1 MNFEI
6 SLIFYNFARLFGK
19 IIKRLHKMK
28 LEQNRIDDLNLQ
40 LTLSVAGEDYA
51 DNRKKK
57 LNDYRKKA
65 EFKGFRKGMVPMS
78 LVEKL
83 YGQQARVDAV
93 NDVIAEGL
101 NNFINEN
108 NLRVLGEPL
117 PSEDTPHN
125 DWSADNE
132 FVFKFDIAQNPEV
145 SFELSKEDEVVYYTI
160 TATEAAKKEMKENLL
175 RQYGNLEEGDAAKEE
190 DFIIVDFEQG
200 ETKVEGT
207 YVAIRN
213 VAEAVRSTF
222 VGVKAGDVLDVN
234 VNEAFENETDR
245 SSMLKINKAEL
256 ANLDPMFK
264 MTVRNVKTFV
274 SAPLVEETFEKIF
287 GVKTEAE
294 FDAKIEEK
302 LRAEYSQEADFRFSK
317 DAKNFLLE
325 KANVAIAED
334 FLKRWVYVVNEGK
347 FTMEDIEKDWAL
359 FIVDYKWQ
367 MVRNYL
373 MKKYDVKI
381 EEADL
386 LASAKGFAAYQF
398 AMYGMN
404 NVPEE
409 QLEAFAKNILSQEEQ
424 GRRILDQVEN
434 EKTFAAVR
442 EVVTLKKKKISVEKF
457 RELN

>member
-1 MNFEI
+1 
-6 SLIFYNFARLFGK
+6 
-19 IIKRLHKMK
+19 MK
-28 LEQNRIDDLNLQ
+28 LEQNRIDDLNLE
-40 LTLSVAGEDYA
+40 LTLTVGAEDYA

-57 LNDYRKKA
+57 LNDYRRKA

-78 LVEKL
+78 LVEKM
-83 YGQQARVDAV
+83 YGQSALVDSV
-93 NDVIAEGL
+93 NDVISSEL
-101 NNFINEN
+101 NKFINDN

-117 PSEDTPHN
+117 PSENQPETE
-125 DWSADNE
+125 WVAGNE
-132 FVFKFDIAQNPEV
+132 FTFKFDIAENPEI
-145 SFELSKEDEVVYYTI
+145 SFELSKDDQVTYYTI
-160 TATEAAKKEMKENLL
+160 TVTEAAKNEMRDNLL
-175 RQYGNLEEGDAAKEE
+175 RQYGSLEEGETAKEE

-207 YVAIRN
+207 YVALRN
-213 VAEAVRSTF
+213 VAEAARKSF

-245 SSMLKINKAEL
+245 ASMLKVSKEEL

-264 MTVRNVKTFV
+264 MTVKNVKTFV
-274 SAPLVEETFEKIF
+274 NAPLTEETFEKIF

-294 FDAKIEEK
+294 FDAKIEERI
-302 LRAEYSQEADFRFSK
+302 RAEYAQEADFRFSK
-317 DAKNFLLE
+317 DAKAYLLD
-325 KANVAIAED
+325 KANVTIAEN
-334 FLKRWVYVVNEGK
+334 FLKRWVYVVNDGK

-373 MKKYDVKI
+373 MNKYEVKI
-381 EEADL
+381 DEADL

>member
-1 MNFEI
+1 MN
-6 SLIFYNFARLFGK
+6 
-19 IIKRLHKMK
+19 
-28 LEQNRIDDLNLQ
+28 LEQNRIDALNLQ
-40 LTLSVAGEDYA
+40 VTITVAAGDYA
-51 DNRKKK
+51 DSRKRR

-78 LVEKL
+78 LVEKM
-83 YGQQARVDAV
+83 YGQTALVDSV
-93 NDVIAEGL
+93 NDVISEGL

-117 PSEDTPHN
+117 PAENQKEHE
-125 DWSADNE
+125 WVAGNE
-132 FVFKFDIAQNPEV
+132 FSFTFDIAENPEV

-160 TATEAAKKEMKENLL
+160 TVTEAAKKEMKDNLL
-175 RQYGNLEEGDAAKEE
+175 RQYGSLEEGEAAKEE

-207 YVAIRN
+207 YVALRN
-213 VAEAVRSTF
+213 VAEAARKSF
-222 VGVKAGDVLDVN
+222 VGVKPGDVLDVN

-245 SSMLKINKAEL
+245 ASMLKVSKDEL

-264 MTVRNVKTFV
+264 MTVKNVKTFV
-274 SAPLVEETFEKIF
+274 NAPLTEETFEKIF
-287 GVKTEAE
+287 GVRTEAE
-294 FDAKIEEK
+294 FDAKVEERI
-302 LRAEYSQEADFRFSK
+302 RAEYAQEADYRFSK
-317 DAKNFLLE
+317 DAKNYLLE
-325 KANVAIAED
+325 KADVTIAEK
-334 FLKRWVYVVNEGK
+334 FLKRWVFVVNEGK
-347 FTMEDIEKDWAL
+347 FTMEDIEKDWDL
-359 FIVDYKWQ
+359 FIIDYKWQ
-367 MVRNYL
+367 MVRSYL
-373 MKKYDVKI
+373 MNKYNVKI

-442 EVVTLKKKKISVEKF
+442 EVVILKKKKISVEKF
-457 RELN
+457 RELK

>member
-1 MNFEI
+1 MNIVE
-6 SLIFYNFARLFGK
+6 
-19 IIKRLHKMK
+19 
-28 LEQNRIDDLNLQ
+28 NRIDDLNLE
-40 LTLSVAGEDYA
+40 LTLSIAKDDYA
-51 DNRKKK
+51 ESMKKR
-57 LNDYRKKA
+57 LVDFRKKA
-65 EFKGFRKGMVPMS
+65 DIKGFRKGMVPMS
-78 LVEKL
+78 LVEKM
-83 YGQQARVDAV
+83 YGQNALVDAV

-101 NNFINEN
+101 NNYIKEN

-117 PSEDTPHN
+117 PSEEHIQNEWVNGN
-125 DWSADNE
+125 D
-132 FVFKFDIAQNPEV
+132 FTFKFDLAQNPEI
-145 SFELSKEDEVVYYTI
+145 SFELSKEDEVTYYTI
-160 TATEAAKKEMKENLL
+160 TVTEAAKNEMKDNLL
-175 RQYGNLEEGDAAKEE
+175 RQYGSLEEGEAAKEE

-207 YVAIRN
+207 YVALRN
-213 VAEAVRSTF
+213 VAEAARRSF
-222 VGVKAGDVLDVN
+222 VGVKPGDVLDVN

-245 SSMLKINKAEL
+245 ASMLKVNKDEL
-256 ANLDPMFK
+256 ATLVPMFK
-264 MTVRNVKTFV
+264 MTVKNVKTFV
-274 SAPLVEETFEKIF
+274 NAPLTEETFEKIF

-294 FDAKIEEK
+294 FDAKVEERI
-302 LRAEYSQEADFRFSK
+302 RAEYAQEADFRFSK
-317 DAKNFLLE
+317 DAKEYLLE
-325 KANVAIAED
+325 KANVTVAEN
-334 FLKRWVYVVNEGK
+334 FLKRWIFVINEGK
-347 FTMEDIEKDWAL
+347 FTMEDIEKDWPL

-367 MVRNYL
+367 MVRGYL
-373 MKKYDVKI
+373 MEKYNVNI

-457 RELN
+457 RELK

>member
-1 MNFEI
+1 
-6 SLIFYNFARLFGK
+6 
-19 IIKRLHKMK
+19 MK
-28 LEQNRIDDLNLQ
+28 LEQNRIDDLNLE
-40 LTLSVAGEDYA
+40 LTLTVAPEDYEA
-51 DNRKKK
+51 NRKKR

-65 EFKGFRKGMVPMS
+65 DFKGFRKGMVPMS
-78 LVEKL
+78 LVEKM
-83 YGQQARVDAV
+83 YGPQALGDSVNDAV
-93 NDVIAEGL
+93 ATQLND
-101 NNFINEN
+101 FIKEN

-117 PSEDTPHN
+117 PSEDQPETV
-125 DWSADNE
+125 WVAGNE
-132 FVFKFDIAQNPEV
+132 FTFKFDIAENPEI
-145 SFELSKEDEVVYYTI
+145 SFELSKDDEVTYYTI
-160 TATEAAKKEMKENLL
+160 TVTEAAKNEMKNNLL
-175 RQYGNLEEGDAAKEE
+175 RQYGSLEEGETAKEE

-207 YVAIRN
+207 YVALRN
-213 VAEAVRSTF
+213 VAEAARASF
-222 VGVKAGDVLDVN
+222 VGVKLGDVLDVN

-245 SSMLKINKAEL
+245 ASMLKVNKDEL
-256 ANLDPMFK
+256 ATLDPMFK
-264 MTVRNVKTFV
+264 MTVKNVKTFV
-274 SAPLVEETFEKIF
+274 NAPATEETFEKIF

-294 FDAKIEEK
+294 FDAKVEERI
-302 LRAEYSQEADFRFSK
+302 RAEYAQEADFRFSK
-317 DAKNFLLE
+317 DAKTYLLE
-325 KANVAIAED
+325 KAGVTVAEN
-334 FLKRWVYVVNEGK
+334 FLKRWIYVINDGK
-347 FTMEDIEKDWAL
+347 FSMEDIEKDWPH

-367 MVRNYL
+367 MVRGYL
-373 MKKYDVKI
+373 MEKYNVQI

>member
-1 MNFEI
+1 
-6 SLIFYNFARLFGK
+6 
-19 IIKRLHKMK
+19 MK
-28 LEQNRIDDLNLQ
+28 LEQNRIDDLNLE
-40 LTLSVAGEDYA
+40 LTITVAPEDYE
-51 DNRKKK
+51 DNRKKR

-65 EFKGFRKGMVPMS
+65 DFKGFRKGMVPMS
-78 LVEKL
+78 LVEKM
-83 YGQQARVDAV
+83 YGPQALGDSVNDAV
-93 NDVIAEGL
+93 ATQL
-101 NNFINEN
+101 NSFIQEN

-117 PSEDTPHN
+117 PSEDQPETV
-125 DWSADNE
+125 WVAGNE
-132 FVFKFDIAQNPEV
+132 FTFKFDIAENPEI
-145 SFELSKEDEVVYYTI
+145 SFELSKDDEVTYYTI
-160 TATEAAKKEMKENLL
+160 TVTEAAKNEMKNNLL
-175 RQYGNLEEGDAAKEE
+175 RQYGSLEEGEAAKEE

-207 YVAIRN
+207 YVALRN
-213 VAEAVRSTF
+213 VAEAARASF
-222 VGVKAGDVLDVN
+222 VGVKPGDVLDVN

-245 SSMLKINKAEL
+245 ASMLKVSKDEL
-256 ANLDPMFK
+256 ATLDPMFK
-264 MTVRNVKTFV
+264 MTVKNVKTFV
-274 SAPLVEETFEKIF
+274 NAPLTEETFEKIF

-294 FDAKIEEK
+294 FDAKGEERI
-302 LRAEYSQEADFRFSK
+302 RAEYAQEADFRFSK
-317 DAKNFLLE
+317 DAKTYLLE
-325 KANVAIAED
+325 KANVTVAEK
-334 FLKRWVYVVNEGK
+334 FLKRWIYVINDGK
-347 FTMEDIEKDWAL
+347 FSMEDIEKDWAY

-367 MVRNYL
+367 MVRSYL
-373 MKKYDVKI
+373 MQKYNVQI

-442 EVVTLKKKKISVEKF
+442 EVVSLKKKKISVEKF

>member
-1 MNFEI
+1 M
-6 SLIFYNFARLFGK
+6 K
-19 IIKRLHKMK
+19 I
-28 LEQNRIDDLNLQ
+28 EQNRIDDLNLELA
-40 LTLSVAGEDYA
+40 LTVVPEDYS
-51 DNRKKK
+51 DSKKK
-57 LNDYRKKA
+57 RLNEYRKKA
-65 EFKGFRKGMVPMS
+65 EIKGFRKGMVPMS
-78 LVEKL
+78 LVEKM
-83 YGQQARVDAV
+83 YGQTALVDAI

-117 PSEDTPHN
+117 PSEEHIANEWVDG
-125 DWSADNE
+125 NE
-132 FVFKFDIAQNPEV
+132 FNFKFDLAQNPEI
-145 SFELSKEDEVVYYTI
+145 SFELSNEDEVTYYTI
-160 TATEAAKKEMKENLL
+160 TVTEAAKKDMKNTLL
-175 RQYGNLEEGDAAKEE
+175 KQYGSLEDGKKAKEE

-200 ETKVEGT
+200 DMKVEGT

-213 VAEAVRSTF
+213 VAEAARASF

-245 SSMLKINKAEL
+245 SSMLKVSKDEL
-256 ANLDPMFK
+256 ATLDPMFK
-264 MTVRNVKTFV
+264 MTVKNVKTFV
-274 SAPLVEETFEKIF
+274 NAPATEETFEKIF
-287 GVKTEAE
+287 GVKTEEE
-294 FDAKIEEK
+294 FDAKIEERI
-302 LRAEYSQEADFRFSK
+302 RAEYAQEADFRFSK
-317 DAKNFLLE
+317 DAKAYLLE
-325 KANVAIAED
+325 KADVQIAEK

-347 FTMEDIEKDWAL
+347 FTMEDIEKDWDL

-373 MKKYDVKI
+373 MNKYEVKV

-404 NVPEE
+404 NVPDE
-409 QLEAFAKNILSQEEQ
+409 QLESFAKDILSQEEQ

-442 EVVTLKKKKISVEKF
+442 EVVSLKKKKISVEKF
-457 RELN
+457 RELK